1 MSDKTRHVVMVIAD
15 SLRYDSVWN
24 SGGSNLPYIQ
34 SHSTT
39 FHHAYSAG
47 CWTLPAT
54 ASMFTGLMPHQHQA
68 TTRSRG
74 LDGKVPTLAA
84 QMQRRGYET
93 IQLTANTVT
102 THIFGLNR
110 GFQRVERVWEHIDPG
125 KIFFT
130 NILVLLGKRRI
141 REKFLHG
148 DFITGKMTEDIQA
161 GQTWAQS
168 FASFQF
174 QRAKEILEDADQRGK
189 KVFLFINLMET
200 HFPYHITSKFHLLSQ
215 DVIDKLRELLSMFHL
230 VNQTWLTSEKRHI
243 RQKMLNILR
252 KRQQISWEWFS
263 SEIDRFFYDLQQNHP
278 ESLLIFTADHGDNF
292 GDEGWKYH
300 FSNVTEAGNRVPLFV
315 MGPDLSEDND
325 IHQPVTMRRLF
336 DFILESA
343 DSLPLFKHFYGENI
357 IPLLESYWYN
367 RNGETLPKY
376 RNDQLA
382 FVYNDQRFVYRD
394 AQWHAFS
401 LGSYD
406 SSEIEEIPVDANP
419 IYDLSLRSSAQKQL
433 IRQFEDFQNFS
444 NNLSA

>member
-1 MSDKTRHVVMVIAD
+1 MPDQTRHIVMVIAD

-24 SGGSNLPYIQ
+24 NGGPNLPYIQ
-34 SHSTT
+34 SHSTA
-39 FHHAYSAG
+39 FHQAYSAG

-54 ASMFTGLMPHQHQA
+54 ASMFTGLLPHEHHA

-74 LDGKVPTLAA
+74 LDVNVPTLAE

-93 IQLTANTVT
+93 VQLTANTVT
-102 THIFGLNR
+102 THIFGLDR
-110 GFQRVERVWEHIDPG
+110 GFQRVERVWEHIHPG
-125 KIFFT
+125 KILFT
-130 NILVLLGKRRI
+130 NILVLMGKRRI

-168 FASFQF
+168 FAGFQF
-174 QRAKEILEDADQRGK
+174 QRAKEILEDADRRGK

-200 HFPYHITSKFHLLSQ
+200 HFPYHITRKFHLLSQ

-243 RQKMLNILR
+243 RQKMLNVLR

-263 SEIDRFFYDLQQNHP
+263 SEVDQFFSDLNKLHP

-315 MGPDLSEDND
+315 MGPDLSEGREK
-325 IHQPVTMRRLF
+325 HQPVTMRRLF

-343 DSLPLFKHFYGENI
+343 NTLPSFENFYGEDI
-357 IPLLESYWYN
+357 VPLIESYWYN

-376 RNDQLA
+376 QNDQLA
-382 FVYNDQRFVYRD
+382 FIYNGQRFVYREG
-394 AQWHAFS
+394 QWHAFS
-401 LGSYD
+401 LGTDD
-406 SSEIEEIPVDANP
+406 SAEVEKMPVDANP
-419 IYDLSLRSSAQKQL
+419 LYDLALSSSVEKQL
-433 IRQFEDFQNFS
+433 THQFEAFQKFS
-444 NNLSA
+444 NKLSA